1 MAVRFTIWRG
11 GCSVTAGASGTGRT
25 STTTDS
31 VTRSCQPRRIR
42 PVSITAVQARVA
54 APSPKVGSVA
64 TPRIRVRWIAGSTPI
79 GVPVPRCTTRS
90 PSAAFPGDV
99 PTLPRTTAKT
109 SPTSSSVPMMTRIA
123 APTPPLEIRKW
134 YAAQATAATIV
145 QAISRSRTNA

>member
-1 MAVRFTIWRG
+1 MAVRLTIWRG

-42 PVSITAVQARVA
+42 PGSITAVQARVA
-54 APSPKVGSVA
+54 TPSPKVGSVA

-79 GVPVPRCTTRS
+79 GVPVPTCTTRS
-90 PSAAFPGDV
+90 PSSGLAGR
-99 PTLPRTTAKT
+99 RTDQPEDHGEAQ
-109 SPTSSSVPMMTRIA
+109 PDQQQRADDDHDRGADAPSV
-123 APTPPLEIRKW
+123 IRKW
-134 YAAQATAATIV
+134 YAAQATAATSV